1 MTMASG
7 VEKLRPSRGKRV
19 YRGLLFGV
27 MVGVVGAGL
36 SIIPAL
42 FVQAI
47 FIGDLQRCEDQQ
59 QFDLAA
65 TGAIVTT
72 CGQDLSD
79 QPVWLPPAL
88 IASGGL
94 MGLLGGFGYGFI
106 SPALAPKRLEDQ
118 DKSWLPF

>member
-1 MTMASG
+1 MTIGSA
-7 VEKLRPSRGKRV
+7 VAKPRPSRGKRV
-19 YRGLLFGV
+19 YRGLLFGL

-47 FIGDLQRCEDQQ
+47 FIGDLQRCEAQQ
-59 QFDLAA
+59 RFDIAA

-72 CGQDLSD
+72 CSEDLSD

-106 SPALAPKRLEDQ
+106 SPAPAPRRLEDQ

>member
-1 MTMASG
+1 MATSNA
-7 VEKLRPSRGKRV
+7 VAKMRPSKGKRV
-19 YRGLLFGV
+19 YRGLLFGL
-27 MVGVVGAGL
+27 MVSVVGAGL

-47 FIGDLQRCEDQQ
+47 FIGDLQRCEEQQ
-59 QFDLAA
+59 RFDIAA

-72 CGQDLSD
+72 CGQELAD

-94 MGLLGGFGYGFI
+94 MGLMGGFGYGFI
-106 SPALAPKRLEDQ
+106 SPALAPRRLEDQ